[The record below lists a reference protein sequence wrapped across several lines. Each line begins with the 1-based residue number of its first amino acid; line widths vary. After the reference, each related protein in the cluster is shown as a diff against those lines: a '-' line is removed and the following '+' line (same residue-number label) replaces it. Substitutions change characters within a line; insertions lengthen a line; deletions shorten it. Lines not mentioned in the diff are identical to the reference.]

1 MKKATISILLVI
13 FVFSNRMTGQVINVN
28 PDPNGEPWWA
38 GGALASDP
46 GDWSDAI
53 DNHYKLQSPV

>member
-1 MKKATISILLVI
+1 
-13 FVFSNRMTGQVINVN
+13 MTGQVINVN

-53 DNHYKLQSPV
+53 DNHYKLQIPV